1 MRVSYSTAEAAAVER
16 KRLWD
21 EAVSRTYFPL
31 ELTFRNAPRFAG
43 ALDVW
48 TLGKLSIS
56 RNVSDG
62 LLYRRHE
69 RHLLHERE
77 ENYLVTIPE
86 RSEIR
91 FKQDGKDVQC
101 RPGAFLI
108 ERSHLP
114 YDFSYAEPNALW
126 VLKVPSATLRARI
139 RQPERLA
146 TLRFDAT
153 PRRRRAVRRHDP
165 PRRRARRRDGRG
177 RLRAG
182 RPADRRSPRLRGR
195 GRRPGAGEQ
204 IGLDPQRASAPGR
217 RFICRNLSADSLSP
231 QTIAQGCGISV
242 RYLHQLFETEGTT
255 VGAWIRRQRS
265 CSAPT
270 RRCAIRRAAAR
281 SPRSPTQ
288 WGFADQA
295 QFSRRYRAE
304 FRLHAERRPRPAA
317 FGGPSGAAGPAAAPT
332 GNPAPVSHLPISDR

>member
-1 MRVSYSTAEAAAVER
+1 MRVSYSTAEAAPVDR

-31 ELTFRNAPRFAG
+31 ELTFRSSPHFSG

-48 TLGKLSIS
+48 ALGKLSIS

-77 ENYLVTIPE
+77 ENYLITVPE

-101 RPGAFLI
+101 RPGAFVV

-126 VLKVPSATLRARI
+126 VLKVPSATLRARV

-153 PRRRRAVRRHDP
+153 RGVGALFVDMIRLVAARVDEMDEAACELTGRQIVDLLACAVEGD
-165 PRRRARRRDGRG
+165 D
-177 RLRAG
+177 RLLTSSATSV
-182 RPADRRSPRLRGR
+182 RSAHLHRV
-195 GRRPGAGEQ
+195 
-204 IGLDPQRASAPGR
+204 D
-217 RFICRNLSADSLSP
+217 RFIRTNLASDGLSP

-255 VGAWIRRQRS
+255 VGAWIRRQRLL
-265 CSAPT
+265 
-270 RRCAIRRAAAR
+270 RADEALRDPACR
-281 SPRSPTQ
+281 KSISEIAYD
-288 WGFADQA
+288 WGFSDQA
-295 QFSRRYRAE
+295 QFSRHYRAE
-304 FRLHAERRPRPAA
+304 FGCTPTDARR
-317 FGGPSGAAGPAAAPT
+317 GGAATPQPESLSAA
-332 GNPAPVSHLPISDR
+332 R